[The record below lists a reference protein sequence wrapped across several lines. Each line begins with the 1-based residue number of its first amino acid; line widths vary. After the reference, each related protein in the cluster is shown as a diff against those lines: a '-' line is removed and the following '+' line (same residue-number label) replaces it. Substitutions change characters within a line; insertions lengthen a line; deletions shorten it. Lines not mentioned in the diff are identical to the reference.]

1 MVDVSW
7 SVDSWAEVDE
17 EEYCY
22 KCADFVIPDKGGH
35 CPDCLEYI
43 AYGSEFNTSSTATT
57 TVADAPAISS
67 DGDMWG
73 RSKGYTWGKSTNSW
87 WNKGSSTGKVSSMW
101 GSWGGGYNRDGSAAR
116 MLKHKNHLD
125 SLCKVVNPT
134 VKHTLSFAYEGA
146 SWSEIGKGKIVID
159 GSLLK
164 DSDDNLDIT
173 AGLAIHEKLH
183 LIHTK
188 PIVQWEKEYK
198 YEKGL
203 DNFQY
208 DLLHSIVNTIEDE
221 YIEKQLAKDNAG
233 FVTYIESTKD
243 YYFNKKQDDDKY
255 SISNINE
262 NAYIDILNT
271 LLAFVRYPSM
281 IDDNR
286 KRRHAKHIRFFGRAL
301 KNGLDSRE
309 DTIKCCQTLYEYLNV
324 IAEKMYDDKELTDQH
339 KEELKE
345 RMEELRDKLKDD
357 VPEEIYD
364 KIEQKMEDDFR
375 RDLSSK
381 SSVQKILELYD
392 GVKSMKEIMKIL
404 DYKPEAHLDK
414 DLIKKMDE
422 LEETDYEEFELEL
435 GKVIDSAQKKITWRK
450 AKPDDMGNYRYK
462 QGKKRMKTTI
472 NSLKK
477 KINLYGNTE
486 KHIIRNQKRGKL
498 DKRNLHRIPLDRKDL
513 FKIDM
518 IREDKPLDVC
528 LLVDE
533 SGSMGGETMEEARD
547 TCIAVKEALVDN
559 DKLDLWVFGHTADGE
574 EGWHSD
580 EGSTNM
586 TTYWSPSMKDR
597 PMAMGMMDAKY
608 ENRDG
613 NAILAAAQKVKMES
627 KEPTSNKLMI
637 IFSDGSPAASEY
649 GGYNAKRHVRKSV
662 KFAESQG
669 WSIIQVGFGSGRL
682 EEVQKDMFD
691 NHIFI
696 KDTSQIGNKVSR
708 VIRKVLRV

>member
-1 MVDVSW
+1 
-7 SVDSWAEVDE
+7 
-17 EEYCY
+17 
-22 KCADFVIPDKGGH
+22 
-35 CPDCLEYI
+35 
-43 AYGSEFNTSSTATT
+43 
-57 TVADAPAISS
+57 
-67 DGDMWG
+67 
-73 RSKGYTWGKSTNSW
+73 
-87 WNKGSSTGKVSSMW
+87 
-101 GSWGGGYNRDGSAAR
+101 
-116 MLKHKNHLD
+116 
-125 SLCKVVNPT
+125 
-134 VKHTLSFAYEGA
+134 
-146 SWSEIGKGKIVID
+146 
-159 GSLLK
+159 
-164 DSDDNLDIT
+164 
-173 AGLAIHEKLH
+173 
-183 LIHTK
+183 
-188 PIVQWEKEYK
+188 
-198 YEKGL
+198 
-203 DNFQY
+203 
-208 DLLHSIVNTIEDE
+208 
-221 YIEKQLAKDNAG
+221 
-233 FVTYIESTKD
+233 
-243 YYFNKKQDDDKY
+243 
-255 SISNINE
+255 
-262 NAYIDILNT
+262 
-271 LLAFVRYPSM
+271 
-281 IDDNR
+281 
-286 KRRHAKHIRFFGRAL
+286 
-301 KNGLDSRE
+301 
-309 DTIKCCQTLYEYLNV
+309 
-324 IAEKMYDDKELTDQH
+324 
-339 KEELKE
+339 
-345 RMEELRDKLKDD
+345 
-357 VPEEIYD
+357 
-364 KIEQKMEDDFR
+364 
-375 RDLSSK
+375 
-381 SSVQKILELYD
+381 
-392 GVKSMKEIMKIL
+392 
-404 DYKPEAHLDK
+404 
-414 DLIKKMDE
+414 
-422 LEETDYEEFELEL
+422 
-435 GKVIDSAQKKITWRK
+435 
-450 AKPDDMGNYRYK
+450 MGNYRYK